1 MKTAS
6 ILSNLSPMIR
16 PKLYTLLSSKKFFG
30 IESRASSQHKRA
42 NLVSGRNFEDF
53 LEVAFGEH
61 DDVIGIK
68 YGVSKYLQAGQQG
81 QQTLIADVK
90 VANQF
95 E

>member
-1 MKTAS
+1 
-6 ILSNLSPMIR
+6 
-16 PKLYTLLSSKKFFG
+16 
-30 IESRASSQHKRA
+30 
-42 NLVSGRNFEDF
+42 LVSGRNFEDF

-68 YGVSKYLQAGQQG
+68 YGVSKYLQAGQHG